1 MPTGQTI
8 MHPTMGSLFIFSD
21 ESRWYQSRTEELP
34 PPGARVS
41 FVEDHIPGAPPG
53 FLFARQIVTLPPSG
67 PAPVANAL
75 PASAPTQAQPVTTP
89 KPAWGAVGGG
99 VPKSITATPVPPQP
113 ATPRPAVSPA
123 LPTQNVQAP
132 RTLTERQTRE
142 DFQFIVNKVNE
153 MCARN
158 LWGALE
164 RHGGSVQ
171 VKTPLRWEG
180 EGIQLYLRV
189 KEEYHDRRIPGTSL
203 YYFVGTMGVN
213 FGKGG
218 FRISAHTRPKAQID
232 KSKTR
237 AVLHVEN

>member
-8 MHPTMGSLFIFSD
+8 MHPTMGSLFIHSD
-21 ESRWYQSRTEELP
+21 DAKWYQSRTEQLP

-41 FVEDHIPGAPPG
+41 FEVDNVTGAPPG
-53 FLFARQIVTLPPSG
+53 FLFAKQIVVLPVLPPPSQ
-67 PAPVANAL
+67 APVTNAL
-75 PASAPTQAQPVTTP
+75 PT
-89 KPAWGAVGGG
+89 KPASPWGGG
-99 VPKSITATPVPPQP
+99 GTTVPKSILATPVPPKP
-113 ATPRPAVSPA
+113 VPKPAVSPA

-132 RTLTERQTRE
+132 RTLTNRQTRE

-153 MCARN
+153 MADKN

-164 RHGGSVQ
+164 KHGGSVQ
-171 VKTPLRWEG
+171 VQTKLKWEG

-189 KEEYHDRRIPGTSL
+189 KEEYHDKRIPGTSL

-218 FRISAHTRPKAQID
+218 FRISAHTQPKAQIA
-232 KSKTR
+232 KAKTR

>member
-41 FVEDHIPGAPPG
+41 FEVDNITGAPPG
-53 FLFARQIVTLPPSG
+53 FLFAKRIVVLPAQPPSG
-67 PAPVANAL
+67 QAPVTNAL
-75 PASAPTQAQPVTTP
+75 PTRPASP
-89 KPAWGAVGGG
+89 WGAVGGG
-99 VPKSITATPVPPQP
+99 VPKSITATPVPSQP
-113 ATPRPAVSPA
+113 TTPKPAVSPA

-132 RTLTERQTRE
+132 RTLTNRQTRE

-153 MCARN
+153 MADKN
-158 LWGALE
+158 LWAALE
-164 RHGGSVQ
+164 KHGGSVQ
-171 VKTPLRWEG
+171 VQTRLRWEG

-189 KEEYHDRRIPGTSL
+189 KEEYHDKRIPGTNL
-203 YYFVGTMGVN
+203 YFFVGTMGVN

-218 FRISAHTRPKAQID
+218 FRISAHTQPKAQIA
-232 KSKTR
+232 KAKTR

>member
-8 MHPTMGSLFIFSD
+8 LHPTMGSLFIYSD
-21 ESRWYQSRTEELP
+21 EARWYQSRTEELP
-34 PPGARVS
+34 PPNTRVS

-53 FLFARQIVTLPPSG
+53 FLFAKQIVVLPATPPPDTPTVNALPKSG
-67 PAPVANAL
+67 PATV
-75 PASAPTQAQPVTTP
+75 P
-89 KPAWGAVGGG
+89 KPTSPWGGGGGG
-99 VPKSITATPVPPQP
+99 VPKSILSTPVPPKP
-113 ATPRPAVSPA
+113 VAPTAVVAPA

-132 RTLTERQTRE
+132 RTLTNRQTRE

-153 MCARN
+153 MCDRN

-164 RHGGSVQ
+164 KHGGSVQ
-171 VKTPLRWEG
+171 VQTKLKWEG

-189 KEEYHDRRIPGTSL
+189 KEEYHDKRIPGTNL

-218 FRISAHTRPKAQID
+218 FRISAHTQPKAQID